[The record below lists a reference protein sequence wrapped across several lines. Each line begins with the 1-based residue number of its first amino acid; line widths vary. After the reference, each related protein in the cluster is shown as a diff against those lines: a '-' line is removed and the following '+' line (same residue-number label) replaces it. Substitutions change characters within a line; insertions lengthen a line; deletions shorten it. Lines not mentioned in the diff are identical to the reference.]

1 MDKLEGRINVG
12 RKGRKKERK
21 GVEAK
26 IGKWIRKRV
35 ESTLEGKEGRRKG
48 KEWTEREGKGYERG

>member
-35 ESTLEGKEGRRKG
+35 ESTLEGKEGIRKG
-48 KEWTEREGKGYERG
+48 KEWKERE